1 VDVGDVDSF
10 AAAGATWLLEWQ
22 PHPEALLS
30 LSSWRGGGD
39 KRMASGV
46 FSKDRLQPVA
56 DRNPSRNEVAQSGW
70 RPAFANFRP
79 A

>member
-1 VDVGDVDSF
+1 MAQDALDAVDVGDVVSVSKSRLVRTLQPLQL
-10 AAAGATWLLEWQ
+10 AQAAGE
-22 PHPEALLS
+22 
-30 LSSWRGGGD
+30 D

-56 DRNPSRNEVAQSGW
+56 DRNPSRNQVAQSGW
-70 RPAFANFRP
+70 RPALPNFPR